1 MSYFY
6 SPSRN
11 AFYNRELKS
20 DYYDAL
26 DAWPDDCIEV
36 SDAVY
41 QEFYLGYREGYK
53 MVAGTDNQP
62 SWEERPP
69 LTNEEQGEQAE
80 MMKQMRINE
89 ANNLINEKQWP
100 SKLQLGRLNEME
112 TTRFNA
118 MLDYLELLENIN
130 VSDAPDIVWPLSP
143 EV

>member
-1 MSYFY
+1 MNYFY

-11 AFYNRELKS
+11 AFYNSELKS

-26 DAWPDDCIEV
+26 DAWSDDCIEV

-69 LTNEEQGEQAE
+69 LTHEEQMEQAE

>member
-11 AFYNRELKS
+11 AFYNSELKS
-20 DYYDAL
+20 DYYDTL

-69 LTNEEQGEQAE
+69 LTHEEQVEQAE

>member
-11 AFYNRELKS
+11 AFYNSELKS

-26 DAWPDDCIEV
+26 VAWPVDCMEV

-69 LTNEEQGEQAE
+69 LTHEEQVEQAE

>member
-11 AFYNRELKS
+11 AFYNSELKS
-20 DYYDAL
+20 DYYDDL

-69 LTNEEQGEQAE
+69 LTHEEQMEQAE

>member
-1 MSYFY
+1 
-6 SPSRN
+6 
-11 AFYNRELKS
+11 
-20 DYYDAL
+20 
-26 DAWPDDCIEV
+26 
-36 SDAVY
+36 
-41 QEFYLGYREGYK
+41 LGYREGYK

-69 LTNEEQGEQAE
+69 LTHEEQVEQAE

>member
-1 MSYFY
+1 
-6 SPSRN
+6 
-11 AFYNRELKS
+11 AFYNSELKS

-26 DAWPDDCIEV
+26 DAWPDDCMEV

-69 LTNEEQGEQAE
+69 LTHEEQVEQVEQAE

>member
-11 AFYNRELKS
+11 AFYNSELKS

-26 DAWPDDCIEV
+26 DAWPDDYIEV

-69 LTNEEQGEQAE
+69 LTYEEQVEQAE

-112 TTRFNA
+112 TARFNA

>member
-69 LTNEEQGEQAE
+69 LTHEEQVEQAE

-118 MLDYLELLENIN
+118 LLDYLELLENIN

>member
-1 MSYFY
+1 
-6 SPSRN
+6 SRN
-11 AFYNRELKS
+11 AFYNSELKS

-26 DAWPDDCIEV
+26 DAWPDDCMEV

-69 LTNEEQGEQAE
+69 LTHEEQVEQVEQAE